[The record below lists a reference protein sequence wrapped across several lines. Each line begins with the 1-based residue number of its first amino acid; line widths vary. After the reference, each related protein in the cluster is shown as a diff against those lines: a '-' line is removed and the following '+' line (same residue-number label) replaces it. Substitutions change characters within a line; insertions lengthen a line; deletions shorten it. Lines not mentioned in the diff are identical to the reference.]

1 MRPKHI
7 IMAAVAAAFALG
19 ITGQAG
25 AQQTTLNVAT
35 AGSQNM
41 VDYITDYL
49 GPLFEKANPGVK
61 VRAVG
66 TGPGDAGSQKIF
78 EKLSAQQK
86 AGNESWDT
94 DVAVVHQKM
103 AGTLPTRFSPML
115 VSTTAPRRPIS
126 PPITTTIFTAR
137 TARPDLYLPAA
148 LKKLLCRPHIFT

>member
-7 IMAAVAAAFALG
+7 IMAAVAATVALG

-41 VDYITDYL
+41 VDYVTDYL
-49 GPLFEKANPGVK
+49 GPMFEKANPGVK
-61 VRAVG
+61 VRTVG

-86 AGNESWDT
+86 AGNQSWDM

-103 AGTLPTRFSPML
+103 AGTLVNDDNIAAYLSKGVRFTMTSWNAWVIRGASEFL
-115 VSTTAPRRPIS
+115 ERSG
-126 PPITTTIFTAR
+126 
-137 TARPDLYLPAA
+137 
-148 LKKLLCRPHIFT
+148 